1 MCIVKKDAVLKR
13 LDEIADGDIAK
24 GHLTDKQYAEIIA
37 LAVRVNESTS
47 DFSRFES
54 GKMVIALYEKLD
66 KKNATQPR
74 DEARKL
80 EEYATASYDKTIS
93 KGLAIWKMGLATTPT
108 NDEEIAKTAE
118 LDSAYRANLA
128 NKAEQARKRNEFVQS
143 M

>member
-1 MCIVKKDAVLKR
+1 MKKEAVLKR

-24 GHLTDKQYAEIIA
+24 GHLTDKQLAEIIA

-80 EEYATASYDKTIS
+80 EECATANYDKTLA
-93 KGLAIWKMGLATTPT
+93 KGLAIWRMGLSTPPT
-108 NDEEIAKTAE
+108 DDEQTAKTAL
-118 LDSAYRANLA
+118 LDKEYRANLA

>member
-1 MCIVKKDAVLKR
+1 MKQAEVLKR
-13 LDEIADGDIAK
+13 LDEIADGDLAK
-24 GHLTDKQYAEIIA
+24 GHLTDKQYSEIIA

-74 DEARKL
+74 DQERKL
-80 EEYATASYDKTIS
+80 EEYASAAYDKAIAR
-93 KGLAIWKMGLATTPT
+93 GLAIWRMGLATLPT
-108 NDEEIAKTAE
+108 EDEQTAKIAL
-118 LDSAYRANLA
+118 LDKEYRANLA